1 MARKH
6 SIEQGE
12 DLLSICRIYG
22 LSAEKIKNHGS
33 NQELWS
39 DTRDDEILHP
49 GDSLE
54 LPDIETK
61 TESAPTDAR
70 ARFRVKF
77 PGTVEI
83 ILRLVDVEGPRAN
96 LDFQIT
102 GDGVDVAGKTDGDG
116 QVKTDV
122 PFATRSVTVLIPE
135 TGEEYSLQIA
145 ELNPPATLSGAKQRF
160 KNLSYYTGEINEDDS
175 LDFASTVRRFQQDQE
190 LTESGEYD
198 DETQTKLVDT
208 HGC

>member
-1 MARKH
+1 MDRKH

-12 DLLSICRIYG
+12 DLLSICRKYG
-22 LSAEKIKNHGS
+22 ISAKKVKDHGS

-49 GDSLE
+49 GDILE
-54 LPDIETK
+54 LPDVETK

-70 ARFRVKF
+70 ARFRAKF

-83 ILRLVDVEGPRAN
+83 ILRLFDFDGPRAN
-96 LDFQIT
+96 LDFIIT
-102 GDGVDVAGKTDGDG
+102 GDGVNIEGTTDGNG
-116 QVKTDV
+116 RVREQV
-122 PFATRSVTVLIPE
+122 PFATRSVTLQVHE
-135 TGEEYSLQIA
+135 TGEEYAVQVA
-145 ELNPPATLSGAKQRF
+145 QLNPPATVSGAKQRF
-160 KNLSYYTGEINEDDS
+160 KNLGYYSGEINEEDTP
-175 LDFASTVRRFQQDQE
+175 DFSSAVRRFQRDQE

-198 DETQTKLVDT
+198 DETQAKLVDA